1 MTPEQLKHVCG
12 TDDKLSLLLRGGQV
26 LRYHAEGDRVAKQKV
41 SDHTWRMLI
50 LLLYIWPHASRDLIL
65 AVIYH
70 DVAEAMTGDPS
81 AMLKSLDGELRA
93 IYREHTKKFHEFFGV
108 IGPWGLQSVD
118 SDRLKTVDYLECF
131 MTSHYQSSLEAKQI
145 GRNALALVRVY
156 MKAFSAEEYKR
167 IDRLITR
174 IELQQV

>member
-1 MTPEQLKHVCG
+1 MTSEQLKHVCG

-26 LRYHAEGDRVAKQKV
+26 IRYHAEGDRVAKQKV

-70 DVAEAMTGDPS
+70 DVAEVMTGDPS
-81 AMLKSLDGELRA
+81 AMLKSLDSGLSA
-93 IYREHTKKFHEFFGV
+93 IYREYTKKLHNFLGV
-108 IGPWGLQSVD
+108 IGSWELQSLD
-118 SDRLKTVDYLECF
+118 KDRLKTVDYLECF
-131 MTSHYQSSLEAKQI
+131 MTSHYQSSPEAKQI

-156 MKAFSAEEYKR
+156 MKAFDVEEYAR
-167 IDRLITR
+167 IDKLITR